1 MKKVSIFLILL
12 LFVLTGNA
20 QVDFIKDDKVVSDGD
35 TIKLYPSSIELAPG
49 FTIVDGTIKEPYI
62 KNTTS
67 NSVKLT
73 VKVSCNSASHFSWC
87 GITTTCSPLNNTDET
102 RETTINAGEQL
113 ALDLHPEFTDGVY
126 DTYLAEVTATI
137 SGTSKRI
144 FIKYIYGEED
154 ESGEVTEQIKK
165 IEVDG
170 IYYNILESYSK
181 TVEVTFNGNS
191 YDSFDEYKG
200 DIKIPSE
207 VNYNG
212 VTYTVVGLGKNCF
225 SSCTNLK
232 SLELPSTLKTV
243 DNTAFYKCNNLSALV
258 LNCSSI
264 GNWFSNVQTM
274 ISSVELGVSVKYIE
288 ERAFNGFNKI
298 SSIEIPNSVLSIGKY
313 AFSGCTNLHEVKISN
328 SVTSIASSAF
338 YACNNISKLHLNCT
352 KIENWFSDL
361 KKSVTDIYLGES
373 VKAIGDYAFSDF
385 CKISNIELPNTV
397 NSIGKYAFSGC
408 TCLKE
413 LEIPNSIVNIS
424 ETSFA
429 GCNNIT
435 KLHLNCNNIGNWFS
449 DMKLSVQ
456 EVFLDDLVE
465 NIGTSAFKG
474 FEVLNKLR
482 ISSNIL
488 SISDYAFEGCKNLT
502 ILELPESLQ
511 TIGEYSFSNCAG
523 LSSIN
528 IPASVSHIG
537 NKAFFGCNNVTK
549 LKVYCKNIKDWFSGI
564 NSSVNE
570 IIIGETVDTIS
581 AYAFNGFSRITEIS
595 IPQSVKFIN
604 ESIFAN
610 CENLSIINVDSNNI
624 YYDSRENCNAIIN
637 TKENII
643 VAGCKNTK
651 FPTSINSIGN
661 GAFEGCTGLK
671 ELELPEQITSIG
683 NKAFYEC
690 STLANVYIPSSTK
703 IIAENA
709 FEHCDNLKVL
719 MINTDCVDTW
729 FSRNTSLKKVIL
741 GDNVKRISKNAFF
754 GCSYVNSVIPSE
766 NINYVGENAFYGTQ
780 WLNEQPNGVIYLGKS
795 LYKYKGTMPNN
806 TTLVINNGTH
816 SITDL
821 AFSDCSNLE
830 RIEFPSTLKS
840 IGRMAFKNCTKLS
853 EFIVPQFAT
862 ELGDSILYN
871 CKKIRVLKVLCDT
884 LPANKFDNLSSLQK
898 VVLGGDLK
906 HIENGVFTGC
916 ESLDSLVCYSE
927 HIKNWGIYVD
937 NLTDFT
943 IGNSVKTIG
952 EDVFK
957 AMYSLENITIE
968 SSVPPIVDENAFA
981 KFQFSSVKLSV
992 PEESI
997 EVYKSEEVWGKF
1009 YTINGWVP
1017 ANISILKSN
1026 DNKPI
1031 VVYTNNGINIV
1042 NANKQHISIYSIDGK
1057 LIKMIKEY
1065 NGNTLYLQPNLYVL
1079 KVGDYIVKV
1088 IIK

>member
-67 NSVKLT
+67 NSAKLT

-361 KKSVTDIYLGES
+361 KNSVTDIYLGES

-397 NSIGKYAFSGC
+397 NS
-408 TCLKE
+408 
-413 LEIPNSIVNIS
+413 
-424 ETSFA
+424 
-429 GCNNIT
+429 
-435 KLHLNCNNIGNWFS
+435 
-449 DMKLSVQ
+449 
-456 EVFLDDLVE
+456 
-465 NIGTSAFKG
+465 
-474 FEVLNKLR
+474 
-482 ISSNIL
+482 
-488 SISDYAFEGCKNLT
+488 
-502 ILELPESLQ
+502 
-511 TIGEYSFSNCAG
+511 IGEYSFSNCAG

-604 ESIFAN
+604 EGIFAN

-871 CKKIRVLKVLCDT
+871 CKKTRVLKVLCDT

>member
-67 NSVKLT
+67 NSAKLT

-87 GITTTCSPLNNTDET
+87 GITTTCSSLNNTDET

-207 VNYNG
+207 INYNG

-232 SLELPSTLKTV
+232 SLELPSTLETV

-258 LNCSSI
+258 LNCNSI

-352 KIENWFSDL
+352 KIE
-361 KKSVTDIYLGES
+361 
-373 VKAIGDYAFSDF
+373 
-385 CKISNIELPNTV
+385 
-397 NSIGKYAFSGC
+397 
-408 TCLKE
+408 
-413 LEIPNSIVNIS
+413 
-424 ETSFA
+424 
-429 GCNNIT
+429 
-435 KLHLNCNNIGNWFS
+435 NWFS

-549 LKVYCKNIKDWFSGI
+549 LKVYCKIIKDWFSGI

-570 IIIGETVDTIS
+570 IIIGKTVDTIS

-604 ESIFAN
+604 EGIFAN

-806 TTLVINNGTH
+806 TTLVIKNGTH

-943 IGNSVKTIG
+943 IGNSV
-952 EDVFK
+952 
-957 AMYSLENITIE
+957 
-968 SSVPPIVDENAFA
+968 
-981 KFQFSSVKLSV
+981 
-992 PEESI
+992 
-997 EVYKSEEVWGKF
+997 
-1009 YTINGWVP
+1009 
-1017 ANISILKSN
+1017 
-1026 DNKPI
+1026 
-1031 VVYTNNGINIV
+1031 
-1042 NANKQHISIYSIDGK
+1042 
-1057 LIKMIKEY
+1057 
-1065 NGNTLYLQPNLYVL
+1065 
-1079 KVGDYIVKV
+1079 
-1088 IIK
+1088 